1 PFSIASIAGQYGASA
16 TRSPSRH
23 SSSCRS
29 ARLLRRQPRNAAA
42 AARTASSTWSSEARA
57 TLAHSRPVL
66 GSTAANRWVGVTS
79 SPPITSPYSS
89 GSDRSLRGTACATL
103 AMVLA
108 VVGVLG
114 RGDVERGVLVEE
126 PEGLELEADVMDG
139 HHGPVLRSREV

>member
-1 PFSIASIAGQYGASA
+1 
-16 TRSPSRH
+16 T
-23 SSSCRS
+23 
-29 ARLLRRQPRNAAA
+29 
-42 AARTASSTWSSEARA
+42 
-57 TLAHSRPVL
+57 
-66 GSTAANRWVGVTS
+66 GSVGGTS
-79 SPPITSPYSS
+79 SPPTTSPYSS

-139 HHGPVLRSREV
+139 HHGPVLRSREVVKTERVPEDDVLVLDRPPLLDPAWQPVAARVLVGVLARRIALVRCVRRHPDVLV